1 MIIRKRVT
9 RAFIAQNTYRYEF
22 ELSEKKGNQKKLND
36 RMTPKRT
43 KTMNQGTNIVSRID
57 NNKYSER

>member
-1 MIIRKRVT
+1 MNDVKKKSRMWR
-9 RAFIAQNTYRYEF
+9 
-22 ELSEKKGNQKKLND
+22 EKKKLND

-43 KTMNQGTNIVSRID
+43 ETMNQEMNIVSRID